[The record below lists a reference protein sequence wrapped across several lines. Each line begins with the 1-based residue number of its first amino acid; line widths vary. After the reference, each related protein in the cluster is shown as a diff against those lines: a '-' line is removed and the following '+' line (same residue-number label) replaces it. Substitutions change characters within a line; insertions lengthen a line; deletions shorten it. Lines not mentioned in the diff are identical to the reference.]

1 MNEIIQQDNQNSNV
15 AIFSPQ
21 SLMSLQSFAQAMSS
35 GVATLPAHL
44 QGNPSDCM
52 AIAMQAIQWN
62 MNPYA
67 VAQKT
72 FVVGGVLGYEAQLVN
87 AVISTRGP
95 LIGRIEYDWFGP
107 WDKIIGKF
115 QIKVSD
121 KDKSKRKEYR
131 VPGWRLADEEGI
143 GIKVWAT
150 LRGENK
156 PRELTLLLAQ
166 ARTRNSTLWADDPR
180 QQLAYLAVK
189 RWARLYCPE
198 VILGVYTP
206 DELEERQEK
215 EINPMPAAGHVDI
228 RTMDESPVNEPQDT
242 VQKYYEQRDVW
253 ATEFRQRIEDA
264 QSTEVTTELRQE
276 VEGKKEFAGIDLYT
290 ELKGKVVQRHHRL
303 NAVARIEK
311 MINDLPQPDQPE
323 ASAKFIAV
331 ENAINAVKVHLGDL
345 YDGYCVTMADMKPE
359 YIGA

>member
-1 MNEIIQQDNQNSNV
+1 MNEIIQHENQNSNT

-35 GVATLPAHL
+35 GVSTLPVHL

-95 LIGRIEYDWFGP
+95 LVSRIEYDWFGP

-115 QIKVSD
+115 EIRKSD
-121 KDKSKRKEYR
+121 KDKSKGKEYR

-143 GIKVWAT
+143 GIRVWAT
-150 LRGENK
+150 LRGEEK
-156 PRELTLLLAQ
+156 PRELSLLLAQ
-166 ARTRNSTLWADDPR
+166 ARARNSTLWADDPR

-198 VILGVYTP
+198 VILGVYTA

-215 EINPMPAAGHVDI
+215 VINPAPMAERVDI
-228 RTMDESPVNEPQDT
+228 RDMPQD
-242 VQKYYEQRDVW
+242 VNQEQDEQQLSDDEWV
-253 ATEFRQRIEDA
+253 AVFRQQIDDA
-264 QSTEVTTELRQE
+264 STTEQTTALRQE
-276 VEGKKEFAGIDLYT
+276 VENVKNSLGIDLYT

-303 NAVARIEK
+303 NAVRRIEK
-311 MINDLPQPDQPE
+311 MINELPQPDEPE
-323 ASAKFIAV
+323 AAARFTAL
-331 ENAINAVKVHLGDL
+331 ENTLNAAKVHLGEL
-345 YDGYCVTMADMKPE
+345 YDGYTITLNDMKPE

>member
-1 MNEIIQQDNQNSNV
+1 MNEIIQHENLNSNA

-35 GVATLPAHL
+35 GVSTLPVHL

-72 FVVGGVLGYEAQLVN
+72 FVVAGVLGYEAQLVN

-95 LIGRIEYDWFGP
+95 LTGRIEYDWFGP
-107 WDKIIGKF
+107 WEKVIGKF
-115 QIKVSD
+115 EIKKND
-121 KDKSKRKEYR
+121 KNKEYR

-143 GIKVWAT
+143 GVKVWAT
-150 LRGENK
+150 LRGESE
-156 PRELTLLLAQ
+156 PRVLTLLLAQ

-215 EINPMPAAGHVDI
+215 EINPMPKAERVNINDLNAHAEAAEIVTHQ
-228 RTMDESPVNEPQDT
+228 PQDDSDKWVT
-242 VQKYYEQRDVW
+242 V
-253 ATEFRQRIEDA
+253 FRQRLEEA
-264 QSTEVTTELRQE
+264 GTTDETTTLRQE
-276 VEGKKEFAGIDLYT
+276 VENVKNSLGIDLYT
-290 ELKGKVVQRHHRL
+290 ELKNKVVGRHHRL
-303 NAVARIEK
+303 NAVTRIEK
-311 MINDLPQPDQPE
+311 MINDLPGSGDPDAE
-323 ASAKFIAV
+323 AKFTAL
-331 ENAINAVKVHLGDL
+331 ENALNAAKVHLGEL
-345 YDGYCVTMADMKPE
+345 YDRYTITLNDMKPE